1 MTGTLFAN
9 HIPLMRPWMGDEEVE
24 AVREVILS
32 GWVSQG
38 PKVEEFENAVAAR
51 VGAAHA
57 VATNAATTAIHLALQ
72 VEGLE
77 HGREVILPSFT
88 CMANANAVLMA
99 GGTCVFADIDEKTYN
114 LDPEDVRRR
123 ISPRTGAILM
133 VDQIGMPADLA
144 PLRAISDE
152 HRLILVD
159 DAATALGASY
169 QGRPLG
175 GLGTTTCFSF
185 HPRKMITT
193 GEGGML
199 VTDHEHLA
207 TRARVLRSAGA
218 STSDLE
224 RHRAMGAL
232 FQRYFE
238 AGYNYR
244 MTDLQAAIG
253 IVQLRKL
260 DEMLRQRYEQAARYG
275 QLIGTQLDGELE
287 PPYVPEC
294 AEPCYS
300 SYCVRL
306 TPRARVSSVELVQRM
321 AQRNVSCRLGIQPLH
336 HEPFFAGRPPAT
348 PATPALPHTEAAA
361 RTTAFLPIFPGL
373 TDGDQQQVVEA
384 LKQSL
389 VP

>member
-1 MTGTLFAN
+1 MSGTLFAN
-9 HIPLMRPWMGDEEVE
+9 HIPLMRPWLGDEEVE

-32 GWVSQG
+32 GWVSLG
-38 PKVEEFENAVAAR
+38 PKVQEFEQEVAAR

-57 VATNAATTAIHLALQ
+57 VATNAATTAIHLALE
-72 VEGLE
+72 VEGLKP
-77 HGREVILPSFT
+77 GREVILPSFT

-99 GGTCVFADIDEKTYN
+99 GGTCVFADIDDRTYN
-114 LDPEDVRRR
+114 LDPEDVRSR
-123 ISPRTGAILM
+123 ITPETAAILM
-133 VDQIGMPADLA
+133 VDQIGMPADQA
-144 PLRAISDE
+144 PLRAISEE
-152 HRLILVD
+152 HGLILVD
-159 DAATALGASY
+159 DAATALGACY
-169 QGRPLG
+169 RGRPLG

-199 VTDHEHLA
+199 VTDQEDLA
-207 TRARVLRSAGA
+207 ARARVLRSAGA

-253 IVQLRKL
+253 VVQLGKL
-260 DEMLRQRYEQAARYG
+260 DEMLRQRHAQAARYAE
-275 QLIGTQLDGELE
+275 LIGARLDGELQ
-287 PPYVPEC
+287 PPSVPEY
-294 AEPCYS
+294 ARPAYS

-306 TPRARVSSVELVQRM
+306 TPRARVGSVELVRRM
-321 AQRNVSCRLGIQPLH
+321 ASRNVSCRLGIQPLH
-336 HEPFFAGRPPAT
+336 REPYFAAGPPPAG
-348 PATPALPHTEAAA
+348 ALARTEEAA
-361 RTTAFLPIFPGL
+361 RSTVFLPIFPGL
-373 TDGDQQQVVEA
+373 TDEDQRQVVEA
-384 LKQSL
+384 LQQSL